1 LLSGESMFGVPII
14 GQFALAFV
22 VAALVTGLE
31 LVTSKYPRTAR
42 FALRSAWFYAYIVI
56 YGLLATAALALLP
69 AVGDQVTLQGLGL
82 SNPWLK
88 AALVGFSVKAV
99 LHIRIFAVSTG
110 PGQSFP
116 VGLESFV
123 QLFEPWML
131 RSLEL
136 DHYFAQ
142 SAFIAPRAGKFA
154 NVADARTRAK
164 ATAPPGLSSAEGAV
178 FDSDIDQAQT
188 TDQVVAAY
196 LKYAGIKLTKNA
208 FP

>member
-1 LLSGESMFGVPII
+1 
-14 GQFALAFV
+14 V
-22 VAALVTGLE
+22 V
-31 LVTSKYPRTAR
+31 
-42 FALRSAWFYAYIVI
+42 LRLCRY
-56 YGLLATAALALLP
+56 LLP
-69 AVGDQVTLQGLGL
+69 ARGSRLGIAVSDQVTLQGLGL
-82 SNPWLK
+82 NNPWFK

-131 RSLEL
+131 RSVEL

-142 SAFIAPRAGKFA
+142 SAFIAPRAAKFA
-154 NVADARTRAK
+154 DTADARTRAK
-164 ATAPPGLSSAEGAV
+164 TNAPPGLSSAERAV
-178 FDSDIDQAQT
+178 FDADIDQATT
-188 TDQVVAAY
+188 TDQVIAAY